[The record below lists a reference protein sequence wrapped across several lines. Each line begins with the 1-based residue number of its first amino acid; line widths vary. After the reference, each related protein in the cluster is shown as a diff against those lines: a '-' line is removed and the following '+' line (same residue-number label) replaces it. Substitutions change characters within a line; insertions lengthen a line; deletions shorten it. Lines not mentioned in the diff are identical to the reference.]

1 MGKKNKNGE
10 RGKDTKKRKRRPR
23 LTDEQKTEQG
33 DKKLNTRLKNQGQQ
47 RLSFGGAKTSE
58 LTARDLTLGTHR

>member
-1 MGKKNKNGE
+1 MGKKNKGE

-47 RLSFGGAKTSE
+47 RLSFGGAKTIW
-58 LTARDLTLGTHR
+58 LRCAKNQFGTAR